1 MSTTIDQRVVEMRF
15 DNKQFEREV
24 STTMTSLDKLRN
36 SLDLD
41 GATKGL
47 ENVNTAAGRVNLSGL
62 GNAVDMVSSRFSAL
76 GIMGVTALVNITNS
90 AVNAGKRIVSALTI
104 DPVKTGFSEYET
116 KINAIQTI
124 MSNTASKGKTMED
137 VTKVLNELNAYAD
150 KTIYNFAEMTRN
162 IGTFTAAGVGLEE
175 SAAAIQGIANLA
187 AMSGSNSQ
195 QASTAMYQLSQAMA
209 SGTVKLMDW
218 NSVVNAGMGG
228 QLFQDALKDTAK
240 AHGVAVDDIIDHYG
254 SFRDSLTEGWITTE
268 ILTET
273 LSKMTKSGAA
283 EYLSD
288 LTGVQEDQIKAAQKL
303 VAENKD
309 GTASYEKLAEQL
321 AATGKVTKEQ
331 AIDILKMADNA
342 EDAAT
347 KVKTFTQLFDTLKES
362 AQSGWAQT
370 WEILIG
376 DFEEAKET
384 LTEFSKVIGDIINK
398 SAEARNKV
406 LQGWKDAG
414 GRADIVDALFN
425 VYEGIASIA
434 KPIKEAFRDIFPPL
448 TVKQLK
454 GFSEGIKTLTE
465 RFKLSETA
473 SENLKRTFRG
483 LFAAVD
489 IVWKVIK
496 SVCQAISPLFGSV
509 GDLSGGILGFTGG
522 LGDAIVKFN
531 NFLDSSNALGKAA
544 GVIAKGIDLAT
555 KGIKGF
561 ISVIKNGVIAP
572 ICELIIALFD
582 RMGVRI
588 DGVKNKATGFKDVM
602 VNTFNAIAEKIKGT
616 KIAAAF
622 QTIWNV
628 LKVVGAGISKVLGFL
643 VEGIAKLGESIEF
656 NDILDL
662 VNTASFAGLVMFI
675 KKFAEG
681 FTTIAKTG
689 AGIKDGIVGILNS
702 VKGCFEAYQSTL
714 KANVL
719 KQIAVAIAILTAS
732 ILVLSL
738 IDSDKLMWA
747 LAGITTL
754 FADLMMAMTIFS
766 KISGSITN
774 VGKAVGAM
782 VGISVAALVM
792 ASALEKLSGSN
803 TTQILNGLVGIVGI
817 TATLLVAATYLG
829 KADNTVIKGALQ
841 MVVFATAINILASAC
856 AKISALKWEELAK
869 GLTGISV
876 LLLAVA
882 GFTRITGG
890 AKGIV
895 STSVSL
901 VTIAAAMGIFV
912 AICKNM
918 TSLSWVE
925 LGTGLLTMALALG
938 AITLATR
945 FMPTNMLTI
954 GVGLVAVAGA
964 IYILA
969 EAFGKIGTMSW
980 EGIGKGLAVLGGSMV
995 ILAAGLYVMSGT
1007 MMGAAALIVAAGAI
1021 ALLTGLLA
1029 ATGTMS
1035 WETIAKG
1042 LVALAGG
1049 LAIIAGAGYL
1059 LTPVVP
1065 AILSLGG
1072 AFAMVGAAAMGIG
1085 IGLALAGVGLSA
1097 IATGLSAIALAVA
1110 TGASAI
1116 VSGLTIIVTGIISL
1130 IPAAMVALGEG
1141 IIALCG
1147 VIVKGAPAIGEAV
1160 KAIVLELI
1168 RVLVECVPAIAEGAL
1183 QLVLGVLDA
1192 LVAYGPQ
1199 IVDRLFEF
1207 VITIIDTFAARLPE
1221 LIQSV
1226 VNLFMSFFSGVVDA
1240 LKGIDASTLVQGL
1253 AGVGIM
1259 SAIVL
1264 ALAAIAAVVPMAM
1277 MGVLGMGVIIAELMV
1292 MLAAVGGIA
1301 QIPGLD
1307 WLISEGGNFLQ
1318 TIGTAIG
1325 KFVGGIAGGIMSGV
1339 TSQFP
1344 KIGSDLAA
1352 FMTNA
1357 MPFIDGVKKLDSS
1370 AIEGVNALVG
1380 VILGLTAANII
1391 DGLTSWLTGG
1401 TSMVKFG
1408 EELAKFGPYF
1418 KQYCDSVRGI
1428 DPTVVE
1434 ASANAALALS
1444 QMASN
1449 LPNSGGMVSWFTG
1462 DNTLSKFAD
1471 ELVKFGPK
1479 FKKYATSVA
1488 GIDSNAVLSSANA
1501 AKAIGELAKNLPNSG
1516 GMASWFTGDND
1527 LETFGKNLTKF
1538 GDALKKYSEKIK
1550 GINISSL
1557 SAATACLDALVKM
1570 AKGTSGVDFDGL
1582 SGFSKALGKL
1592 GKSGITDFVNA
1603 FETAGPEVETAV
1615 QNLIG
1620 KAINGV
1626 ISKTKAL
1633 TTAFTNMVSDA
1644 ISGLKN
1650 KYQLFHSAGGY
1661 LVDGFAAGITA
1672 STYKAEAK
1680 AKAMASAAYTAAKN
1694 ELQVNSPSKVFRAL
1708 GTSIPEGFAMG
1719 ISMLS
1724 KDVQASSVSMAD
1736 GAIDT
1741 VKGAITR
1748 VASIFDNGEI
1758 ETQPTIRPI
1767 LDLSDVRDGAR
1778 SIGSILGSGSSVGVL
1793 SNLGAIGSI
1802 MAHGQNGGNDDII
1815 KALDRINSKL
1825 DNAGSTINNING
1837 ITYDDSSNLHG
1848 AIAQIVRAA
1857 KIERRS

>member
-104 DPVKTGFSEYET
+104 DPIKTGFSEYET

-228 QLFQDALKDTAK
+228 QLFQDALKETAR
-240 AHGVAVDDIIDHYG
+240 AHGVAVDEIIEQSG
-254 SFRDSLTEGWITTE
+254 SFRDSLREEWLTAD

-283 EYLSD
+283 EYLSG

-384 LTEFSKVIGDIINK
+384 LTEFSNVIGDVINK

-434 KPIKEAFRDIFPPL
+434 KPIKEAFRDIFPPT

-454 GFSEGIKTLTE
+454 GFSEGLKALTE
-465 RFKLSETA
+465 RFKLSQTA
-473 SENLKRTFRG
+473 SDNLKRTFRG

-496 SVCQAISPLFGSV
+496 SVCQAIAPLFGAV

-522 LGDAIVKFN
+522 LGDAIVEFN

-555 KGIKGF
+555 KGVKGF
-561 ISVIKNGVIAP
+561 ISVLKNGIVAP
-572 ICELIIALFD
+572 VCDLIIALFD
-582 RMGVRI
+582 RMGMRI
-588 DGVKNKATGFKDVM
+588 DTVKDRALTMKDVM
-602 VNTFNAIAEKIKGT
+602 VGAFNAIAEKIKST

-628 LKVVGAGISKVLGFL
+628 LKVVGAGIGKVLGFL
-643 VEGIAKLGESIEF
+643 IEGIAKLGESIEF

-675 KKFAEG
+675 KNFAEG

-714 KANVL
+714 KAEVL
-719 KQIAVAIAILTAS
+719 KKIAVAIAILAAS

-754 FADLMMAMTIFS
+754 FADLMGAMTIFS

-774 VGKAVGAM
+774 VGKAIGAM
-782 VGISVAALVM
+782 IGISVAALVM
-792 ASALEKLSGSN
+792 ASALGKLAGFN

-817 TATLLVAATYLG
+817 TATLLIAATYLG
-829 KADNTVIKGALQ
+829 KTDNTVIKGAVQ

-856 AKISALKWEELAK
+856 AKISGLSWEELAK

-890 AKGIV
+890 AKDIV

-918 TSLSWVE
+918 TDLSWVE
-925 LGTGLLTMALALG
+925 LGTGLLSMALALG

-969 EAFGKIGTMSW
+969 EAFGKIGSMSW
-980 EGIGKGLAVLGGSMV
+980 EGIAKGLGVLGYSIA

-1007 MMGAAALIVAAGAI
+1007 MMGSAALVVAAGAI

-1029 ATGTMS
+1029 VTGTMS

-1147 VIVKGAPAIGEAV
+1147 VIVQGAPAIGEAI
-1160 KAIVLELI
+1160 KAIVLTI
-1168 RVLVECVPAIAEGAL
+1168 IDVLVQCIPDIAEGAL
-1183 QLVLGVLDA
+1183 LLVVGVIDA
-1192 LVAYGPQ
+1192 LVSYTPQ
-1199 IVDRLFEF
+1199 IVDGLFQF
-1207 VITIIDTFAARLPE
+1207 LITVIDTFAARLPE

-1240 LKGIDASTLVQGL
+1240 LKGIDTSTLIQGI
-1253 AGVGIM
+1253 AGVGII

-1264 ALAAIAAVVPMAM
+1264 ALAAIAAVVPAAM
-1277 MGVLGMGVIIAELMV
+1277 LGVLGMGVIIAELMV

-1307 WLISEGGNFLQ
+1307 WLISEGGNFLGI
-1318 TIGTAIG
+1318 IGTAIG
-1325 KFVGGIAGGIMSGV
+1325 KFIGGIAGGIMSGV

-1344 KIGSDLAA
+1344 QIGSDLAA
-1352 FMTNA
+1352 FMINA
-1357 MPFIDGVKKLDSS
+1357 TPFIDGVKKLDSS

-1380 VILGLTAANII
+1380 IVLALTAANIL

-1418 KQYCDSVRGI
+1418 KQYCDAVRGI

-1434 ASANAALALS
+1434 ASANAALALA

-1462 DNTLSKFAD
+1462 DN
-1471 ELVKFGPK
+1471 
-1479 FKKYATSVA
+1479 
-1488 GIDSNAVLSSANA
+1488 
-1501 AKAIGELAKNLPNSG
+1501 
-1516 GMASWFTGDND
+1516 D

-1538 GDALKKYSEKIK
+1538 GEALKKYSEKIK

-1557 SAATACLDALVKM
+1557 STATACLDSLVKM
-1570 AKGTSGVDFDGL
+1570 AKGMSGVDFDGL

-1592 GKSGITDFVNA
+1592 GKSGITDFVKA

-1620 KAINGV
+1620 KAISGV
-1626 ISKTKAL
+1626 TSKTKAL

-1661 LVDGFAAGITA
+1661 LVSGFAAGI
-1672 STYKAEAK
+1672 SDNTYKAEAK

-1694 ELQVNSPSKVFRAL
+1694 ELQVNSPSKVFRTL
-1708 GTSIPEGFAMG
+1708 GKSIPEGFAMG
-1719 ISMLS
+1719 IGMLS
-1724 KDVQASSVSMAD
+1724 KDIKQSSVSMAD

-1767 LDLSDVRDGAR
+1767 LDLSDIRDGAR

-1802 MAHGQNGGNDDII
+1802 MAHGQNGGNDDIV